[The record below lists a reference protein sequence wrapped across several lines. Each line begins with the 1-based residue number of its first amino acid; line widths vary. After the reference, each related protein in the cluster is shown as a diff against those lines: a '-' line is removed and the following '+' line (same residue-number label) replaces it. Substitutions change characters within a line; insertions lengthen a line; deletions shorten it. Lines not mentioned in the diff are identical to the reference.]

1 MKKIISLLLSFIL
14 LFCSCSNNSKPFK
27 EDTTSIIIKIYVN
40 ENLKDIFN
48 SQTDGIKLG
57 NTEKELHTEFVDS
70 IEESD
75 IFIFESKEYDAL
87 KKKLLKIEKDKT
99 DIKTRNL
106 FSSYSQVLQNN
117 ELFAYP
123 VAIKPEMLFYNEM
136 IFNSDEVKS
145 VEKMMFKDIGKG
157 RKCLSFDISD
167 ISAVSS
173 FYFTGGYNIF
183 ESDSDINAGSSVT
196 EYLIRLYSNDKF
208 CNYGIEESLTE
219 FEKENLGAI
228 ITSIDNFSKIK
239 AVLKDNFAFQ
249 ILPTVSL
256 DGNDIRLFSFTT
268 TLFLGIN
275 KKTRHPLIS
284 MDICNYLSGE
294 ETQSKL
300 ISEYYVPSNRK
311 LLEKES
317 KNIFL
322 NTVSKQVEHFAELPN
337 KAYDENF
344 IKNFN
349 LFSKELYSGIITKSN
364 MIKKLEEYKKTIR
377 KNNSFTKEKKY
388 DKIITT

>member
-14 LFCSCSNNSKPFK
+14 LFCSCANNSKPFK

-48 SQTDGIKLG
+48 SQTDSIKLG

-75 IFIFESKEYDAL
+75 IFVFESKEYDAL

-145 VEKMMFKDIGKG
+145 VEKMMFKDIGKE

-183 ESDSDINAGSSVT
+183 ESDSDIKAGSSVT

-228 ITSIDNFSKIK
+228 ITNIDNFSKIK

-256 DGNDIRLFSFTT
+256 DGIDIRLFSFTT
-268 TLFLGIN
+268 TIFLGIN

-337 KAYDENF
+337 TAYDENF

-377 KNNSFTKEKKY
+377 KNNSFTKDKKY